1 MAGVVLYQAFL
12 FTVAA
17 TIISGFVFVVRWG
30 IARLFYNKKQWSR
43 GWYYFIY
50 WAAAAAFCC
59 KFGLV
64 GFVFGVACM
73 YIGWNKAK
81 QGNYKK

>member
-1 MAGVVLYQAFL
+1 MIGSVLYQAFI

-17 TIISGFVFVVRWG
+17 TIMCGCVFAVRWA
-30 IARLFYNKKQWSR
+30 ITHFSDTKKQWSH

-50 WAAAAAFCC
+50 WTAAAAFCC

-64 GFVFGVACM
+64 GFAFGMACL

-81 QGNYKK
+81 QGK